1 MASTRTSATGSSIAE
16 AVKRHS
22 RGFTLLELLVAIVI
36 AGVLIGVA
44 TLSVGGFERGLRFEA
59 DRLAQLLSLAR
70 EEALVRGAPIRLEVD
85 DSRYRFAVLRDR
97 RWQPLIDDRDLRER
111 EWTAPTRVLLERPD
125 RRDAIEFGREQI
137 DAPFALHLQRGE
149 QRASI
154 VSNGLGVFELR

>member
-1 MASTRTSATGSSIAE
+1 MNR
-16 AVKRHS
+16 RL

-70 EEALVRGAPIRLEVD
+70 EEALVRGAPIRLEID
-85 DSRYRFAVLRDR
+85 DERYRFTILRDR
-97 RWQPLIDDRDLRER
+97 RWQPLHDDRDLRER
-111 EWTAPTRVLLERPD
+111 EWAAPTRVRLERPD

-137 DAPFALHLQRGE
+137 DVPFALHLERGP
-149 QRASI
+149 QRAAI